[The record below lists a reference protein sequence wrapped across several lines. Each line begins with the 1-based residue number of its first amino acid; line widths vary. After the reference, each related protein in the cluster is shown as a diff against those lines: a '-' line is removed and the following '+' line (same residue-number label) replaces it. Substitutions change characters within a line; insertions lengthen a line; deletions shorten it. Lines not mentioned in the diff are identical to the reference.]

1 MSRISQWMSRICQC
15 VTLSA
20 RRPMRSRRLA
30 TALALLLSAITLL
43 PAAARAADTDVPASC
58 TTTAGF
64 NEDTA
69 TAGQLSTCGILKVPL
84 SSTTSLPG
92 GGTLYT
98 FDVAAGLVV
107 SLPAT
112 PPGFNGLTATPAE
125 QAAYGIPPAP
135 PSSEAAAYSAWE
147 TRVAD
152 WSLNPG
158 GSSGVPLYAYGNRN
172 MVYTHGGTGCGCWS
186 GYGNTPTG
194 WTLAEASYS
203 EPGDTGSCGGGQ
215 VGIWS
220 GIGGLTDNN
229 FGQTGTEE
237 GRPGWPNGTLWYET
251 DPSQSSPP
259 MQFNGAP
266 SAPPGSLVVAI
277 TQWTGGRYVFTD
289 YVNASEYVAYASG
302 SNATWSSADSTAEEV
317 VENLQGQEITN
328 FGRFTLSGYN
338 GLGGSPVGSHATDTF
353 TVSPGITL
361 GSLPNGAASF
371 SEAWNNCVGY
381 AT

>member
-30 TALALLLSAITLL
+30 TALRSCFQQLRFFRQL
-43 PAAARAADTDVPASC
+43 PARQTPTYQHPVRQPPVQRGHC
-58 TTTAGF
+58 HGW
-64 NEDTA
+64 A
-69 TAGQLSTCGILKVPL
+69 TLHLRHSQGAPEF
-84 SSTTSLPG
+84 TTSLPG

-107 SLPAT
+107 SFPAT

-215 VGIWS
+215 AGS
-220 GIGGLTDNN
+220 GLASVASPTIISARRARRKGDRDGPTARC
-229 FGQTGTEE
+229 GM
-237 GRPGWPNGTLWYET
+237 RPIRHSRVPRCN
-251 DPSQSSPP
+251 
-259 MQFNGAP
+259 
-266 SAPPGSLVVAI
+266 
-277 TQWTGGRYVFTD
+277 
-289 YVNASEYVAYASG
+289 
-302 SNATWSSADSTAEEV
+302 STAPRRHQDRSWLRSH
-317 VENLQGQEITN
+317 NGPAAGTCSPTMSMPPSMLRMRAAQMPH
-328 FGRFTLSGYN
+328 GRVRTRLLKRSWRTCKARRSRTSA
-338 GLGGSPVGSHATDTF
+338 GSR
-353 TVSPGITL
+353 
-361 GSLPNGAASF
+361 
-371 SEAWNNCVGY
+371 
-381 AT
+381 